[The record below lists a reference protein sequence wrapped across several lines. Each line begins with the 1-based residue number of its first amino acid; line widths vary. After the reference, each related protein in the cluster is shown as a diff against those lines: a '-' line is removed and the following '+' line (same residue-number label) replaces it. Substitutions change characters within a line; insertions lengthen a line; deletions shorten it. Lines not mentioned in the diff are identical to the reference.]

1 MIQVVYQLFNS
12 FDFSKEVT
20 PLFSQIESEQTEEK
34 MQKSWWFKTNKPK
47 FEELTSDIYDNQNN
61 KDFKITINKKTY
73 DLKNTNKF
81 WTKIT
86 KSEISK
92 NKAEKFYK
100 ELIQKDFD
108 ALKRGKSN
116 STKKNNILEILKN
129 INAIF
134 TGNYFHYRELPK
146 ETILERSIVD
156 RVKLRKQKLDI
167 INKNKEKI
175 NNELFKEYF
184 NYSDS
189 DTMIKRLKN
198 ASDERNKDMEESIN
212 EKLNKMK
219 KIVINVLKD
228 ESFKI

>member
-1 MIQVVYQLFNS
+1 
-12 FDFSKEVT
+12 
-20 PLFSQIESEQTEEK
+20 

-146 ETILERSIVD
+146 EAIFERSIVD

-189 DTMIKRLKN
+189 DTMIKRSKN